1 MPSSRDPV
9 PTEQVLAIK
18 PPLDDTSEKQKISDK
33 DQKADFNFSQIMEKG
48 ASNLLP
54 SKSDAMQATQNL
66 VDKKILTNLTIVK
79 EKDSN
84 QGNPLRN
91 KVKKKKRLM
100 QELAKFDDEL
110 LAMLPADK
118 LSSLLENKMEQGDSE
133 AIATSLRVELKQMI
147 ADEMANGSTQKEIA
161 KTSLPANSTPG
172 STSNSPS
179 SSNSNANSSSYTPN
193 SYSQNQQPPAA
204 GSR

>member
-1 MPSSRDPV
+1 M
-9 PTEQVLAIK
+9 QVLTIK
-18 PPLDDTSEKQKISDK
+18 PPLDDTSEKLKISDK

-48 ASNLLP
+48 AANLLP

-66 VDKKILTNLTIVK
+66 VDKKILTNLTIIK

-161 KTSLPANSTPG
+161 KTSLPANTTPG
-172 STSNSPS
+172 MASNSTSTSNST
-179 SSNSNANSSSYTPN
+179 SNS
-193 SYSQNQQPPAA
+193 
-204 GSR
+204 GSTHTSN

>member
-1 MPSSRDPV
+1 
-9 PTEQVLAIK
+9 VLTIK
-18 PPLDDTSEKQKISDK
+18 PPLDDTSEKQKISDR

-48 ASNLLP
+48 GANLLP
-54 SKSDAMQATQNL
+54 TKSDAMQATQNL
-66 VDKKILTNLTIVK
+66 VDKKILSNLTITK

-110 LAMLPADK
+110 LAMIPADK

-133 AIATSLRVELKQMI
+133 AIATSLRVELKQLI
-147 ADEMANGSTQKEIA
+147 AQEMTNGSTQKEIVKA
-161 KTSLPANSTPG
+161 SPPSNNSSNVTAFP
-172 STSNSPS
+172 STRPTTPS
-179 SSNSNANSSSYTPN
+179 SSSSSSSSTQSLPSSTNAHSSGSYTQP
-193 SYSQNQQPPAA
+193 SQLHQ
-204 GSR
+204 R

>member
-1 MPSSRDPV
+1 M
-9 PTEQVLAIK
+9 QVLTIK

-66 VDKKILTNLTIVK
+66 VDKKILTNLTIIK

-161 KTSLPANSTPG
+161 KTSLPANTNPG
-172 STSNSPS
+172 SVSNPASTANSPS
-179 SSNSNANSSSYTPN
+179 TSTSYAPN
-193 SYSQNQQPPAA
+193 SYSQNQQPPSA
-204 GSR
+204 GLR

>member
-1 MPSSRDPV
+1 ML
-9 PTEQVLAIK
+9 TIK

-33 DQKADFNFSQIMEKG
+33 DQKADFNFAQIMEKG

-66 VDKKILTNLTIVK
+66 VDKKILTNLTIIK

-147 ADEMANGSTQKEIA
+147 ADEMANPSTQKEIA
-161 KTSLPANSTPG
+161 KTSLPANSNPA
-172 STSNSPS
+172 
-179 SSNSNANSSSYTPN
+179 SNANSTATASSTTSN
-193 SYSQNQQPPAA
+193 STASNSNSTLYSANKYSQNHQPPAFGA
-204 GSR
+204 R

>member
-1 MPSSRDPV
+1 M
-9 PTEQVLAIK
+9 QVLTIK

-66 VDKKILTNLTIVK
+66 VDKKILTNLTIIK

-161 KTSLPANSTPG
+161 KTSLPANTTPSSASHSA
-172 STSNSPS
+172 STSNSAS
-179 SSNSNANSSSYTPN
+179 ASNSASTSPSYAPS
-193 SYSQNQQPPAA
+193 SYSQNQQPPSA